1 MKTLYG
7 HTERPAPVVP
17 DVVLERLAEQ
27 FLAGGGRQ
35 GRGESFEAYVRRAV
49 RLQKHPI
56 RGGTTCHA
64 M

>member
-7 HTERPAPVVP
+7 RTERPAPVVP
-17 DVVLERLAEQ
+17 DALLDQLAEQ

-35 GRGESFEAYVRRAV
+35 ARGESFEAYVRRAL
-49 RLQKHPI
+49 RLQRRPI
-56 RGGTTCHA
+56 RGGPSCHA